1 MTDDQRERDLPPLAL
16 PESLSEINR
25 TLESLRERISRLAGS
40 QQPSPRS
47 EPAGDQ
53 ITPVD
58 ESILRRFEDILAL
71 PTSGLEPRE
80 MFEVAMERVGALL
93 SADRVMLFLHDPGG
107 FLMPRSA
114 RGFRREDLAVIS
126 MAPGEGV
133 VGRAFQERKAFHYSR
148 SAEGAATEPFVIR
161 FPVRD
166 AVAVPA
172 RVGDDVVGVLYAG
185 RRAAGPPFTADMIL
199 LLLVAADRVATA
211 LAQERLGQRAGR
223 YLLHLRELRTFS
235 EQALVGRDLG
245 AILSGA
251 CEVGRRMVGV
261 EVAALAIPGESS
273 GLVLAAASSGL
284 PREIVAGWQADPD
297 RGLAAEM
304 FAARRPVAFTDLA
317 VRSPMMEPWL
327 ADLGV
332 RSCLLV
338 PVPIRTDAEGILFLA
353 GVEARE
359 FSPDEIESAWVLGS
373 LAALAIE
380 NDRLY
385 GEVRAAFDRLRS
397 TQDHLVQTEKARAL
411 GEMAGGVAHEFN
423 NILAIILG
431 KTQLLLA
438 RAPEEALRE
447 GLGMIE
453 EAAWRAADIVR
464 RLQGF
469 AATNI
474 EDTNGAVDVNSL
486 VHDAVTLTR
495 ALWKDE
501 AEACGVRIEVVTDL
515 ENMPVVQGNP
525 AALREA
531 VTNLLMNAIDAM
543 PRGGRVSL
551 TTRAAEGGV
560 RLTVED
566 TGEGMSPEVR
576 RRAFDP
582 FFTTRGP
589 LRTGLGLSVVY
600 GITVRHRGRV
610 ELASAEGRGTSVIM
624 WLSGGQAP
632 VPTPAPPVETPPG
645 EATGP
650 ASILVLEDEEQIRG
664 LLVDA
669 LTQAGHRVESAADG
683 LAGLARFQS
692 GRFDVVLT
700 DLSLPERSGL
710 EVARAVKRMRPGTAV
725 VLITGWGHLLDPA
738 RLRDSGVDLM
748 LVKPFRLERVLS
760 VLGDALRL
768 IRGS

>member
-1 MTDDQRERDLPPLAL
+1 MTDDQTERGVPQTVLR
-16 PESLSEINR
+16 ESLSEINR
-25 TLESLRERISRLAGS
+25 TLESVRERISRLGGS
-40 QQPSPRS
+40 PQPSPPS

-58 ESILRRFEDILAL
+58 ENTLRRFEEILAL
-71 PTSGLEPRE
+71 PSSGLEPCE
-80 MFEVAMERVGALL
+80 VFELAMERVGALL
-93 SADRVMLFLHDPGG
+93 SADRVMLFLQDPGD
-107 FLMPRSA
+107 LLIPRSF
-114 RGFRREDLAVIS
+114 RGFRREDLAAIS
-126 MAPGEGV
+126 IPPGEGV
-133 VGRAFQERKAFHYSR
+133 VGRAFQERKAFHYSS
-148 SAEGAATEPFVIR
+148 SAEGAATDPFVIR

-166 AVAVPA
+166 AVAVPV
-172 RVGDDVVGVLYAG
+172 RVGREVVGVLYAG
-185 RRAAGPPFTADMIL
+185 RRAAGLPFTADMIL
-199 LLLVAADRVATA
+199 LLLVVAERMATA
-211 LAQERLGQRAGR
+211 LTHERLGQRAGR
-223 YLLHLRELRTFS
+223 YLLHLREIRTFC

-245 AILSGA
+245 PVLSGV

-261 EVAALAIPGESS
+261 EVAALAIPGKSR
-273 GLVLAAASSGL
+273 GMVLAAASGL
-284 PREIVAGWQADPD
+284 PREIVEGWQADAD

-304 FAARRPVAFTDLA
+304 FAARRPVAFADLA

-338 PVPIRTDAEGILFLA
+338 PVPIRSDAEGILFLA

-359 FSPDEIESAWVLGS
+359 FSPDEIESAQVLGS

-397 TQDHLVQTEKARAL
+397 TQDHLVQTEKAGAL
-411 GEMAGGVAHEFN
+411 GEMAGGVVHEFS

-438 RAPEEALRE
+438 RAPEEAVRE

-474 EDTNGAVDVNSL
+474 EDTSGAVDVNSL

-495 ALWKDE
+495 ALWKDA
-501 AEACGVRIEVVTDL
+501 AEARGVRIEVVTDL
-515 ENMPVVQGNP
+515 ENTLPVQGNP

-531 VTNLLMNAIDAM
+531 MTNLLMNAIDAM
-543 PRGGRVSL
+543 SRGGRLSL

-589 LRTGLGLSVVY
+589 LRMGLGLSVVY
-600 GITVRHRGRV
+600 GIAVRHRGRV
-610 ELASAEGRGTSVIM
+610 HLASAEGRGTSVTL
-624 WLSGGQAP
+624 WLPGSQAP
-632 VPTPAPPVETPPG
+632 GRAPAPPPVGTPPG

-664 LLVDA
+664 MLVDA

-700 DLSLPERSGL
+700 DLSPPERSGL

-748 LVKPFRLERVLS
+748 LVKPFGLERVLS

-768 IRGS
+768 IRAS